1 MVDLEILKVFSM
13 TEKTVED
20 IETIMSMTQGLKFV
34 ISYNDPDVHR
44 LICQNMHM
52 KSYIKNECVFDSSKM
67 EDINFLIYS
76 GKINIYILEKPGP
89 LIVIHDNDSSLSSD
103 ESASNDKNK
112 KSDDKKKKKLKDNK
126 ENDNEEQ
133 NSYYPKNMILIREL
147 KTEDCFGSFEVDIMK
162 QNNTRFEKLLAYAS
176 EPSKLIIFEK
186 KSNLPQGENKIL
198 SRRDMYQTQREI
210 NNKDKN
216 NPKYY
221 DPEIFL
227 FDDPQKFISV
237 IDKVKEQVNEG
248 FNNDQDFF
256 DSKNIMSELKKEK
269 EFLDVC
275 DHLNTSDLK
284 DTLNYIESK
293 YSDYYND
300 QSILELKLGI
310 VVQKSLNNMEKG
322 QNDLLKDMDSISHK
336 YYDKKNNKNKNLV
349 QLNIDN
355 ELKDNK
361 FEDYVYEK
369 LNTEKKLDE
378 LLKQK
383 KLNDKH
389 IEANKKK
396 IKKEENELLNTYY
409 CIYCHVKPRN
419 AMSNNCHHL
428 VICEECIK
436 KTKVCPRCGKN
447 IDSYHKIYRS

>member
-13 TEKTVED
+13 TEKTLED

-34 ISYNDPDVHR
+34 ISYNDPEIHR
-44 LICQNMHM
+44 LICQNMRM
-52 KSYIKNECVFDSSKM
+52 QSYIKNECVFDSSKM
-67 EDINFLIYS
+67 EDIDFLIYS
-76 GKINIYILEKPGP
+76 GKINLYILEKPGMR
-89 LIVIHDNDSSLSSD
+89 IVFTEDEESSSSS
-103 ESASNDKNK
+103 ESNSKEGKKNK
-112 KSDDKKKKKLKDNK
+112 KNEKSEKKKAEKKEKAED
-126 ENDNEEQ
+126 END
-133 NSYYPKNMILIREL
+133 PKNMTLIREL
-147 KTEDCFGSFEVDIMK
+147 KTEDCFGSFEVNIMK
-162 QNNTRFEKLLAYAS
+162 QNNARFNKLLAYAI
-176 EPSKLIIFEK
+176 EPSKVIIFEK
-186 KSNLPQGENKIL
+186 KSNKPTENKIL
-198 SRRDMYQTQREI
+198 SRRDLYQTQREI

-227 FDDPQKFISV
+227 FDDPQKIISV
-237 IDKVKEQVNEG
+237 IDKVKEQVSEN
-248 FNNDQDFF
+248 FNNDQDIIY
-256 DSKNIMSELKKEK
+256 SKNIMSELKREK

-284 DTLNYIESK
+284 ETLSYIENK
-293 YSDYYND
+293 YENYYTE
-300 QSILELKLGI
+300 QSILELKLGTVI
-310 VVQKSLNNMEKG
+310 QKTINNIEKG
-322 QNDLLKDMDSISHK
+322 QSNLLEDMDNIRHK

-361 FEDYVYEK
+361 FEDYIIDK

-378 LLKQK
+378 LLRQK
-383 KLNDKH
+383 KMNDKH
-389 IEANKKK
+389 IEVNKKK

-409 CIYCHVKPRN
+409 CIYCHTRPRN

-428 VICEECIK
+428 VICEECIQ
-436 KTKVCPRCGKN
+436 KTKVCPKCGKN